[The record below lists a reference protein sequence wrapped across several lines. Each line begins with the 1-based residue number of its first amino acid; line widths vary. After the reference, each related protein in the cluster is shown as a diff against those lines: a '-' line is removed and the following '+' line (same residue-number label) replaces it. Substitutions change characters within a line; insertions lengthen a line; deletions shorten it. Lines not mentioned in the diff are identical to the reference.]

1 MTVVPYDALLKRM
14 RAEFMEMPGLRLP
27 PRAGTQRLCGVERTV
42 CQPVLDMLVHTKFLC
57 VKANGA
63 YARVTDGTHTP
74 RPHPAKADLR
84 VGIRNVKALG

>member
-14 RAEFMEMPGLRLP
+14 RAEFMEMPGLRLTP
-27 PRAGTQRLCGVERTV
+27 EQAQRLCGVERTV

-63 YARVTDGTHTP
+63 YARDTEGTDTP

-84 VGIRNVKALG
+84 VGIPNVKASG